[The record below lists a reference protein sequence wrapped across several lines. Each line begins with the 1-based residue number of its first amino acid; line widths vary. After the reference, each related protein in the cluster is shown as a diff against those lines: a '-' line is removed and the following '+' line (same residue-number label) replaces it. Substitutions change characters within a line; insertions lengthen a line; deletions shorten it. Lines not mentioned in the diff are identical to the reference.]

1 MMNAK
6 PKLLVSIWTVDEI
19 LEALSSDADIIDV
32 KDPSTGSLGLAKLD
46 MVYNTLNVVKGLKE
60 VSVAIGD
67 VKEYSNALDYI
78 VYTLCLFKVN
88 YIKIGIEMDS
98 YDKAFSAVSS
108 IIKTIELCSNRVNI
122 VLVGYADWRDVN
134 SLEPLKIVELAKATN
149 AHGVMIDTRVK
160 SGKTVFDNIQLN
172 YLKEFVSIAHK
183 NSLFTAIAGGL
194 RIEHI
199 PTCVK
204 LGFDVIGVRTA
215 ACNGN
220 RLGKI
225 SKDAIRLLKTE
236 IENAIKL
243 ENA

>member
-1 MMNAK
+1 
-6 PKLLVSIWTVDEI
+6 
-19 LEALSSDADIIDV
+19 
-32 KDPSTGSLGLAKLD
+32 
-46 MVYNTLNVVKGLKE
+46 
-60 VSVAIGD
+60 
-67 VKEYSNALDYI
+67 
-78 VYTLCLFKVN
+78 
-88 YIKIGIEMDS
+88 MDS

-108 IIKTIELCSNRVNI
+108 IIKTIKLCNNRINI

-149 AHGVMIDTRVK
+149 VHGVMIDTRIK

-172 YLKEFVSIAHK
+172 YLREF
-183 NSLFTAIAGGL
+183 
-194 RIEHI
+194 
-199 PTCVK
+199 VK

-220 RLGKI
+220 RLGKV